1 MKPEFSWQI
10 LEKYSNLK
18 FQENPASG
26 SQAVPHGQTDTNKD
40 VAFHNFANALK
51 NCKYDIS

>member
-1 MKPEFSWQI
+1 MKLEFSWQI

-18 FQENPASG
+18 FQGNPASG
-26 SQAVPHGQTDTNKD
+26 SQAVPYGQTDTNEA

-51 NCKYDIS
+51 NYKYDIS